1 MGHLVSTTNKT
12 DCHDITEILLKQ
24 ALNTIK
30 PTNQP
35 ITSTKSPL
43 LFSDQIAESKILL
56 NVPIKRGHLTYNAT
70 FSLQKGWPY
79 KRGTTVIESRH
90 IIGIKVNIYS

>member
-30 PTNQP
+30 PTNQSLQP
-35 ITSTKSPL
+35 KAHSS
-43 LFSDQIAESKILL
+43 SQIRFQSKILL